1 MEKKSRM
8 HKHALN
14 AKKTDK
20 LDRTELLELLGGMI
34 KDATIKVSALRIR
47 DVKTFKARL
56 DALKTI
62 AYSMSVYKT
71 VLGDEELDSIMDRI
85 TAIEEGLLK

>member
-1 MEKKSRM
+1 MVKTTRM
-8 HKHALN
+8 RTHALN

-34 KDATIKVSALRIR
+34 RAATIKVSALRIR

-71 VLGDEELDSIMDRI
+71 VLGDEELDNIIKRI
-85 TAIEEGLLK
+85 DDIEEGLKK